1 MTDKESFLALCN
13 DIEKS
18 DECQFTINELQEKL
32 SKLSGKEEDY
42 SNRHLKEL
50 LLEHF
55 KTRMVISNTTGRRN
69 IICLSNT
76 AHRIMDAW
84 YKDRDSKSE
93 TEKLRIVLAAADIIK
108 EDIQKKAYDIT
119 KYPKLN
125 DIKTGGE
132 DLVPNTLTTFT
143 QQVTEKKNVFESAKV
158 TRKCLT
164 IYHAK

>member
-1 MTDKESFLALCN
+1 MALCN

-18 DECQFTINELQEKL
+18 DECQFSINELQENL
-32 SKLSGKEEDY
+32 SKLSGKEEVY

-69 IICLSNT
+69 IICLSDT

-93 TEKLRIVLAAADIIK
+93 TEKLRIVLAAADII
-108 EDIQKKAYDIT
+108 
-119 KYPKLN
+119 
-125 DIKTGGE
+125 
-132 DLVPNTLTTFT
+132 
-143 QQVTEKKNVFESAKV
+143 
-158 TRKCLT
+158 
-164 IYHAK
+164 